1 MKTKK
6 MKSGKLYTVG
16 FKKNTR
22 RKLIAGLLVVLPIFV
37 TFFVIKFL
45 FTVIGGILS
54 PVVVRAVEALGFS
67 PNSKIDEFV
76 ITSVAFVLTF
86 VALYFI
92 GVITTNFLGKF
103 VISFFETI
111 VNNVPIIKNVYTS
124 SKKLVEIISLPTT
137 QSFKRVVIVEYP
149 RVGMKAFAFVTGGIK
164 TEDGAE
170 LTSIFIPTTP
180 NPTSGFLI
188 YLPEEDVSETNLNIE
203 EGMKLIVSGGI
214 LVPGRMELYTNK
226 PTDEEDKKE

>member
-1 MKTKK
+1 MAPK
-6 MKSGKLYTVG
+6 MKSGKLYSVG

-22 RKLIAGLLVVLPIFV
+22 RKMIAGLLVVLPVFV

-45 FTVIGGILS
+45 FTMIGGILS
-54 PVVVRAVEALGFS
+54 PVVVRAVGSFGFS
-67 PNSKIDEFV
+67 PNSKVDEFI

-92 GVITTNFLGKF
+92 GVIATNFLGKV
-103 VISFFETI
+103 VIKFFESI

-124 SKKLVEIISLPTT
+124 SKKLFEIISLPTT
-137 QSFKRVVIVEYP
+137 QSFNRVVIVEYP
-149 RVGMKAFAFVTGGIK
+149 RVGMKAFAFVTGSLK
-164 TEDGAE
+164 TEREEE

-188 YLPEEDVSETNLNIE
+188 YLPDQDIEATDLSIE

-214 LVPGRMELYTNK
+214 LVPERMELNTDK
-226 PTDEEDKKE
+226 LTDVDEEV

>member
-1 MKTKK
+1 MKSK
-6 MKSGKLYTVG
+6 MKSGRLYTVG
-16 FKKNTR
+16 LKRNTR
-22 RKLIAGLLVVLPIFV
+22 RKMIAGLLVVLPVFV

-45 FTVIGGILS
+45 FTMIGGILS
-54 PVVVRAVEALGFS
+54 PVVIKAVGFFGFS
-67 PNSKIDEFV
+67 PNSKIDEFI

-92 GVITTNFLGKF
+92 GVIATNFLGKF
-103 VISFFETI
+103 VINLFERI

-124 SKKLVEIISLPTT
+124 SKKLIDIISLPSR

-149 RVGMKAFAFVTGGIK
+149 RVGMKAFAFVTGNLK
-164 TEDGAE
+164 TKGGNE

-188 YLPEEDVSETNLNIE
+188 YLPERDIEETDLSIE

-214 LVPGRMELYTNK
+214 LVPERMELN
-226 PTDEEDKKE
+226 TDKLINE

>member
-1 MKTKK
+1 MKAK
-6 MKSGKLYTVG
+6 MKSGKLYSVG
-16 FKKNTR
+16 FKKKAR
-22 RKLIAGLLVVLPIFV
+22 RKLITGLLVVLPIFV

-45 FTVIGGILS
+45 FTMIGGILS
-54 PVVVRAVEALGFS
+54 PVVIKAVGFFGFS

-86 VALYFI
+86 VVLYSI
-92 GVITTNFLGKF
+92 GVIATNFLGKF
-103 VISFFETI
+103 IISFYETI
-111 VNNVPIIKNVYTS
+111 LHNVPVIKNVYTS
-124 SKKLVEIISLPTT
+124 SKKLIEIISLPST

-149 RVGMKAFAFVTGGIK
+149 RVGMKAFAFVTGSLK
-164 TEDGAE
+164 TQDGTE

-188 YLPEEDVSETNLNIE
+188 YLSEQDIEETNLTIE

-214 LVPGRMELYTNK
+214 LVPDRMGPDPDK
-226 PTDEEDKKE
+226 PTDEEE

>member
-1 MKTKK
+1 MKSK

-22 RKLIAGLLVVLPIFV
+22 RKMIAGLLVVLPIFV

-45 FTVIGGILS
+45 FTMIGGILS
-54 PVVVRAVEALGFS
+54 PVVVRAVGSFGFS
-67 PNSKIDEFV
+67 PSSKIDEFI

-92 GVITTNFLGKF
+92 GVIATNFLGKF
-103 VISFFETI
+103 VITFFEKI

-124 SKKLVEIISLPTT
+124 SKKLIEILSLPTT

-149 RVGMKAFAFVTGGIK
+149 RVGMKAFAFVTGGLK
-164 TEDGAE
+164 TKNGAE
-170 LTSIFIPTTP
+170 LSSIFIPTTP

-188 YLPEEDVSETNLNIE
+188 YLPEQDIEETDLSIE

-214 LVPGRMELYTNK
+214 LVPERMEPNTDK
-226 PTDEEDKKE
+226 PTD